1 MPARSEPSFKRRLRK
16 KPASF
21 QKAIAECIERLV
33 DNPRHPGLQVHPMQG
48 HPGVWE
54 AYVDKG
60 NRITFH
66 REGETLV
73 LRNHC
78 NHDMLRRSP

>member
-1 MPARSEPSFKRRLRK
+1 MQA
-16 KPASF
+16 
-21 QKAIAECIERLV
+21 AIAECVGRLV
-33 DNPRHPGLQVHPMQG
+33 DNPAHPGLRVHPMQG
-48 HPGVWE
+48 VPGVWE

-66 REGETLV
+66 REGDTIV